1 MVIFQMAP
9 SFLPGKQNRPSDFA
23 NFYMENN
30 SGSAL
35 APTPIR
41 SNNVK
46 VILIDIH
53 VFTIYINISAI
64 NICNIY
70 IHRLVEP

>member
-9 SFLPGKQNRPSDFA
+9 SFLPGKQNRHSDFA

-46 VILIDIH
+46 VILM
-53 VFTIYINISAI
+53 VYMCLLYTSIYISDK
-64 NICNIY
+64 
-70 IHRLVEP
+70 HL